1 MKKALLIFIFV
12 FSLVLNV
19 ATVATLG
26 WHWWAEKRSVPLGT
40 NGDAPLARQD
50 VKDIYR
56 LWPDSARVTM
66 RELKGKIRAK
76 RAEVL
81 DAIAANPG
89 NPQAAEKSVRELVAL
104 REQLERQALA
114 GISEVMAHLPQ
125 EKRDA
130 FLAFLKN
137 RARMGPGMGMGHGRH
152 RHRGQRCAPSPCQP
166 LGPPATPRNQPQ

>member
-1 MKKALLIFIFV
+1 VKKALLTGIFIF
-12 FSLVLNV
+12 SLALNA

-26 WHWWAEKRSVPLGT
+26 WHLWTAQRSVPPGT

-56 LWPDSARVTM
+56 LWPDSARVSM
-66 RELKGKIRAK
+66 RELKGRIREK

-89 NPQAAEKSVRELVAL
+89 NPQAAEKSVRELVNL

-114 GISEVMAHLPQ
+114 GISSVMAHLPQ
-125 EKRDA
+125 EKREA
-130 FLAFLKN
+130 FLSFLKN

-152 RHRGQRCAPSPCQP
+152 MRGGHGCAPPLCPTPELPAAPRTQP
-166 LGPPATPRNQPQ
+166 